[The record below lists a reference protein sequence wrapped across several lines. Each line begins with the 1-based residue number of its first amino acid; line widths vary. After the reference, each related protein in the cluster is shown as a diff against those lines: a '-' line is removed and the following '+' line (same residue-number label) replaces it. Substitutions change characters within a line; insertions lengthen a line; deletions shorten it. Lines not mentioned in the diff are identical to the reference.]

1 MSQKLP
7 REPIAIVGMGCRFP
21 QSPNLQ
27 AFEQLLAN
35 GVDAIAEVPSDRWSV
50 GEFLAQDPQTPGK
63 MNSRWGGFLEGV
75 DLFDAKF
82 FNISPREAAYI
93 DPQQRLVLE
102 VAWESLE
109 NAAIAPDSL
118 GGSQTGVFLGIGNFD
133 YGRLLCSD
141 WDKINA
147 YHGTGLTLSIA
158 ANRLSYFLD
167 LHGPSMAIE
176 TACSSSLS
184 ATHLACQSLLQGEC
198 DLALAGGVSLMIS
211 PDMTITFSQAR
222 MLSVEGRCKTF
233 DAQANGYVRG
243 EGCGVIVLKRLSD
256 AVNNGDS
263 IRALIPGSAINHDGF
278 SNGITAPNGLSQQQV
293 IGQALKTAR
302 VAPHEISYIEA
313 HGTGTPLGDPV
324 EIRAIKSVF
333 SPGRSQSNRCAI
345 GSVKTNIGHL
355 ENAAGIAGIIKVVLS
370 LQKEQLFPHLHLNQL
385 NPYLEIE
392 ETPFFIPTESQPW
405 LKSQNPRLAGVS
417 GFSFGGANCHL
428 ILQEAPT
435 TPVRTNLLER
445 PLHLLTLSAKSP
457 SALQELVQRHQT
469 FLADHPQVSLA
480 DVGFTLNTGRSH
492 FNQRLALVAE
502 NTQQMKQLLQAFRE
516 QKETPGLFTG
526 QISRRQPPK
535 IAFVFTGQG
544 SQYLGMGHQLYQTQ
558 PIFRQI
564 LDQCDQIL
572 LPHLGKSLIELLYA
586 ANSESEEDLLNQTV
600 YTQPALFAVSYA
612 LAQLWKSW
620 GIEPG
625 ALIGHSLGE
634 YVAACVAGVFEL
646 EEGLKL
652 IVQRAKL
659 MQSLPQEG
667 KMVAIFADEATVSK
681 ALTQFSTSLVSI
693 ATLNSPENTVI
704 SGHSTE
710 IHKIVE
716 LLEKEGIKTHP
727 LKVSHSFHSP
737 LIEPILEQWEEIAQ
751 QFQFAKPKISL
762 ISNLT
767 GTFFTEQE
775 IPDAHYWRCQTRSP
789 VRFKDGIDALLG
801 KGYELFVEIG
811 SKPILSKLGQRWG
824 KGTWLPSLVK
834 DESDWQ
840 SLASSLAVMYT
851 QGIKI
856 NWQGW
861 DKDYTRAQLSL
872 PTYAFQRQRYW
883 IEKSPVNMQEEYNNS
898 NSPQN
903 QNKKQKI
910 ISELSVLVSNL
921 LRIPLAEVDCRTPLL
936 EMGADSLV
944 LLDAVREIE
953 NTYGLKI
960 SINQLFEVWSTIEAL
975 GTHIAEKSP
984 DTNPLE
990 SSSALNIN
998 GIGISE
1004 LTNDFHSA
1012 KQFDSETSGGRKRL
1026 ATENGQKENEI
1037 HSLSESISSRQNYPA
1052 NITSEAIEQD
1062 LRVSSEVTET
1072 AAEQIIS
1079 QQLQVMSQQL
1089 EVLQGNLT
1097 THKQFRKQVNGKT
1110 SSYGDLPNQID
1121 QTNAS
1126 PSVQKEK
1133 KKP

>member
-370 LQKEQLFPHLHLNQL
+370 LQKEQLLPHLHLNQL

-435 TPVRTNLLER
+435 TPVKTNSLKR
-445 PLHLLTLSAKSP
+445 PCHLLTLSAKNP
-457 SALQELVQRHQT
+457 SALQELVQRYQT
-469 FLADHPQVSLA
+469 FLTDSPQVSLA

-620 GIEPG
+620 GIEPS

-634 YVAACVAGVFEL
+634 YVAACVAGVFSL

-667 KMVAIFADEATVSK
+667 TMVGQLRLCV
-681 ALTQFSTSLVSI
+681 
-693 ATLNSPENTVI
+693 
-704 SGHSTE
+704 
-710 IHKIVE
+710 KI
-716 LLEKEGIKTHP
+716 
-727 LKVSHSFHSP
+727 
-737 LIEPILEQWEEIAQ
+737 
-751 QFQFAKPKISL
+751 
-762 ISNLT
+762 
-767 GTFFTEQE
+767 
-775 IPDAHYWRCQTRSP
+775 
-789 VRFKDGIDALLG
+789 
-801 KGYELFVEIG
+801 
-811 SKPILSKLGQRWG
+811 
-824 KGTWLPSLVK
+824 
-834 DESDWQ
+834 
-840 SLASSLAVMYT
+840 
-851 QGIKI
+851 
-856 NWQGW
+856 
-861 DKDYTRAQLSL
+861 
-872 PTYAFQRQRYW
+872 
-883 IEKSPVNMQEEYNNS
+883 
-898 NSPQN
+898 
-903 QNKKQKI
+903 
-910 ISELSVLVSNL
+910 
-921 LRIPLAEVDCRTPLL
+921 
-936 EMGADSLV
+936 
-944 LLDAVREIE
+944 
-953 NTYGLKI
+953 
-960 SINQLFEVWSTIEAL
+960 
-975 GTHIAEKSP
+975 
-984 DTNPLE
+984 
-990 SSSALNIN
+990 
-998 GIGISE
+998 
-1004 LTNDFHSA
+1004 
-1012 KQFDSETSGGRKRL
+1012 
-1026 ATENGQKENEI
+1026 
-1037 HSLSESISSRQNYPA
+1037 
-1052 NITSEAIEQD
+1052 
-1062 LRVSSEVTET
+1062 
-1072 AAEQIIS
+1072 
-1079 QQLQVMSQQL
+1079 
-1089 EVLQGNLT
+1089 
-1097 THKQFRKQVNGKT
+1097 
-1110 SSYGDLPNQID
+1110 
-1121 QTNAS
+1121 
-1126 PSVQKEK
+1126 
-1133 KKP
+1133 